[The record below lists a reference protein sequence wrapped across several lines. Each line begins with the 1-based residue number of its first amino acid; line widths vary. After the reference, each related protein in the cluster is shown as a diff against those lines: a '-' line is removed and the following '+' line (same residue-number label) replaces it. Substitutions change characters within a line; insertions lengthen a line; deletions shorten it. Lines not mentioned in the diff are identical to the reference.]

1 MNHLAQVSV
10 PLPPPLR
17 EFVRQ
22 RAAQEERSMA
32 QVVRRLIA
40 EAAARQCDG
49 ERRRREQSKSTDRRR
64 CPLPRRRAPCTSPR
78 PLT

>member
-40 EAAARQCDG
+40 EAAARQRG
-49 ERRRREQSKSTDRRR
+49 EE
-64 CPLPRRRAPCTSPR
+64 AA
-78 PLT
+78 